1 MFWKALSSLFPYT
14 PPNTV
19 KSSLLNWKQKD
30 IHLVSCQ
37 GTEGEKL
44 HRNVEPQFKIKP
56 KRFYSREVWEEK
68 WDRRSHC
75 HTRMKRLSHMR
86 LHNNHAHDSLL
97 LCFRRLVC
105 PRTWFFKACYE
116 IHEISEQTSLYTLR
130 SKSFTFSS
138 VGQACGEIEGNK
150 PFSAEIIAQ
159 CVSQSR
165 GQSWGSRSTHHWKR
179 CDQLLVGQV
188 AVSYV
193 HRNGR
198 EKSDICCKLFFF
210 F

>member
-1 MFWKALSSLFPYT
+1 M
-14 PPNTV
+14 
-19 KSSLLNWKQKD
+19 
-30 IHLVSCQ
+30 SCQ

-75 HTRMKRLSHMR
+75 HTRMKRLSHMW

-105 PRTWFFKACYE
+105 PRTWFSKACYE

-138 VGQACGEIEGNK
+138 LGQACGEIEGNK

-198 EKSDICCKLFFF
+198 EKSDICCKLLLFLM
-210 F
+210 